1 MGQSPST
8 SGPRRRRDDYH
19 QTQPP
24 PPPPAT
30 TTRPLARPP
39 QALPPQIPLPQ
50 VASTSYPPPQQP
62 YYNGSYHQQPC
73 AYPNPNQQQR
83 YYSPYSGRPPYT
95 PYYAPPPA
103 YWAPTAPPPVAPVVV
118 PPPFVERESTKKIK
132 NDVNLHKHT
141 IKLVPDEQNPD
152 QHLVSFVFDATVD
165 GSVTIY
171 YFAKEGP
178 NCSFSPVIPGIG
190 TSTSVPFQKGTAQ
203 RFIQPPRSGIDLG
216 FFSIDELSKPS
227 DEGVFPMVIYANAT
241 PTSMIQPEQ
250 PQKAS
255 THAQITLAVIERSN
269 EGAFVV
275 KVVKQILWIDEI
287 RYELQEIFGLSSPE
301 PEVKNVED
309 DDSGKDC
316 VICLSELR
324 NIAVLPCRHMCLC
337 SECAK
342 AFRLQSDK
350 CPICRQPIEK
360 LMEINVNNQGR

>member
-1 MGQSPST
+1 MST
-8 SGPRRRRDDYH
+8 CFVISDNLIPC
-19 QTQPP
+19 
-24 PPPPAT
+24 
-30 TTRPLARPP
+30 
-39 QALPPQIPLPQ
+39 QIFL
-50 VASTSYPPPQQP
+50 SWS
-62 YYNGSYHQQPC
+62 
-73 AYPNPNQQQR
+73 
-83 YYSPYSGRPPYT
+83 
-95 PYYAPPPA
+95 
-103 YWAPTAPPPVAPVVV
+103 
-118 PPPFVERESTKKIK
+118 
-132 NDVNLHKHT
+132 
-141 IKLVPDEQNPD
+141 
-152 QHLVSFVFDATVD
+152 
-165 GSVTIY
+165 SVTIC

-178 NCSFSPVIPGIG
+178 NCSFSPIIPGID

-203 RFIQPPRSGIDLG
+203 RFIQPPGSGIDLG

-227 DEGVFPMVIYANAT
+227 NEGVFPLVIYADAT

-324 NIAVLPCRHMCLC
+324 NTAVLPCRHMVSTFDSMFSSTVSVSVLVLC
-337 SECAK
+337 TQHFVCIL
-342 AFRLQSDK
+342 FFF
-350 CPICRQPIEK
+350 
-360 LMEINVNNQGR
+360 N